1 MMTTRGGPALTL
13 GPGGRAAAGA
23 LAWLCGGAVALGL
36 DVDPAPGS
44 QALPLVLAAALAS
57 LCWPVWAAASACI
70 VATLLFNWAL
80 VSPRGSLAVSLP
92 RDMVLLAVMLLVS
105 LVVTLLVARQ
115 RHLVRLARQQSLC
128 VQQLHQLSEALRAIT
143 CTAEVCEALRQA
155 LLQSSACTGVS
166 CLTRAEASTDGSAA
180 DCDEASGLRLC
191 MLLGTPFGPGTGR
204 EDNQPGWYL
213 PMRGLSAV
221 HGAALV
227 RGHPDLLADADQC
240 LQAQALC
247 DLAGQALERLQAYQA
262 AEQAR
267 QAAARHALRST
278 LLAAI
283 SHDCRTP
290 LAVIL
295 GAASSLSQQGDRLGA
310 TQRQRL
316 ADTIVDEAQQLACMT
331 ENALQLTR
339 LEAAPETIARQ
350 WESLEEIIGATLRRV
365 RGRDPQRRLH
375 ARVDAALP
383 LLRCDAVL
391 IVQMLENLIDN
402 AMKHSPPQTP
412 VELLCRR
419 LGTQVLLAVRDRGPG
434 IAAAQRQ
441 TMFEPFVR
449 GEDARAAGRRG
460 SGLGLA
466 LCQAVAQAH
475 GTTLQLRPRGHGGL
489 SVELRLSL
497 EPQPQPGATP

>member
-1 MMTTRGGPALTL
+1 MSMMTS
-13 GPGGRAAAGA
+13 PGGRAAAGA
-23 LAWLCGGAVALGL
+23 LAWLCGGAVALAL
-36 DVDPAPGS
+36 DGDPAPGS

-57 LCWPVWAAASACI
+57 LCWPVWAAAAAC
-70 VATLLFNWAL
+70 VLATLLFNWAL

-92 RDMVLLAVMLLVS
+92 RDMALLAVMLLVS

-115 RHLVRLARQQSLC
+115 RHLVRRACQQSLC
-128 VQQLHQLSEALRAIT
+128 VQQLHQLSEALRGVTAP
-143 CTAEVCEALRQA
+143 AEVCEALRQA
-155 LLQSSACTGVS
+155 LLQASACTGVS
-166 CLTRAEASTDGSAA
+166 CLTRDDDRDA
-180 DCDEASGLRLC
+180 DADAPDRDEAGGLRLC

-227 RGHPDLLADADQC
+227 RGRPDLLADAEQR

-247 DLAGQALERLQAYQA
+247 DLAGQALERLQAHQA

-295 GAASSLSQQGDRLGA
+295 GAASSLSQQGERLGA
-310 TQRQRL
+310 AQRQRL
-316 ADTIVDEAQQLACMT
+316 ADTIVDEAQQLASMT

-375 ARVDAALP
+375 ARVDPALP

-419 LGTQVLLAVRDRGPG
+419 LGPQVLLAVRDRGPG
-434 IAAAQRQ
+434 IAPAQRQ
-441 TMFEPFVR
+441 ALLEPFVR
-449 GEDARAAGRRG
+449 GQDARAAGRRG

-489 SVELRLSL
+489 SVELRLPL
-497 EPQPQPGATP
+497 EPQPQPAAPHEPMP